1 MYPADRSD
9 IKLIFYSPI
18 VLCYSFLY
26 YLLIQGAE
34 DLATSI
40 HCERLGC
47 WSMSELTPLMRQYQ
61 QIKRNYPDAILFF
74 RLGDFYEM
82 FGQDAI
88 VASRVLQ
95 IALTTRDKGKANPV
109 PMCGVPYFAADSYIP
124 KLIKAGYKVAICE
137 QLEDPKDAKGVVK
150 RDVVRVITPGTYM
163 PDNPKENNYILCL
176 FQKENIFGIA
186 VADITTGEFILY
198 ESCNNIADEVG
209 RFQPGEI
216 VYPISL
222 KNDPSI
228 TDSLRDYY
236 LSPYDDWYFDYIEAY
251 RKVLAHFRVASLD
264 GYGCEGMIVAISA
277 AGALLNYLEETQ
289 KGHILFKR
297 IRVLRSGS
305 YMLLD
310 AATLRNLEILRSM
323 QGDVEGS
330 LLWVVDETLTPMG
343 GRLLRTWLVNPLLS
357 VDGIRR
363 RQSAVASLVDNPET
377 LSRIRRSLERIADV
391 ERLTSRVCNGS
402 AHARDLLSLRDSL
415 RVIPE
420 IREAMDLDNETL
432 GRISQDLDPLQEVY
446 SLIDSSIAEDAPST
460 LKEGG
465 LIKKGFNR
473 DVDELREICA
483 SGKDFIAGLQE
494 RERKRTGIQSLK
506 VGYNKVFGYYIE
518 VTRPN
523 LHLVPQD
530 YIRKQTLTN
539 AERFVTP
546 ELKDYEAKVLSAE
559 GRLGELEYQVFTEIR
574 DEVAGYADR
583 LQRVAS
589 AIAELDAYQSLA
601 YVARRN
607 DYTCPQVDDGDRIE
621 IIEGR
626 HPVLERVSLNER
638 FIPNDTIMDKEEN
651 RVLIITGPNMA
662 GKSTYM
668 RQVALIVLMAQM
680 GSFVPAREARV
691 GIVDRIF
698 TRIGASDVLT
708 KGQSTFMVEMIET
721 ANILNNATDRSL
733 IILDEV
739 GRGTST
745 FDGISIAWAVVEY
758 IVKRLKARTLFAT
771 HYHELTELSLCLEGI
786 RNLKVAVKEWGD
798 EIIFLRKVQ
807 NGPADKSYGIQ
818 VARLAGLPEET
829 ISRAKE
835 VLANLEK
842 SELNEL
848 GAPRIAYSPDQGTHE
863 AQRPGQLDLFTT
875 QADPV
880 IKEILGLDVLNMTPI
895 EALNKLYELR
905 RRLSD
910 KGHKQ

>member
-1 MYPADRSD
+1 M
-9 IKLIFYSPI
+9 K
-18 VLCYSFLY
+18 
-26 YLLIQGAE
+26 
-34 DLATSI
+34 
-40 HCERLGC
+40 
-47 WSMSELTPLMRQYQ
+47 QYQ
-61 QIKRNYPDAILFF
+61 QIKKKYPDAILFF

-88 VASRVLQ
+88 IASRVLH

-109 PMCGVPYFAADSYIP
+109 PMCGVPYFAAESYIP
-124 KLIKAGYKVAICE
+124 KLIKAGYKIAICE
-137 QLEDPKDAKGVVK
+137 QLEDPRDAKGVVK

-198 ESCNNIADEVG
+198 ESCNSIVDEVC

-222 KNDPSI
+222 KNNPSVI
-228 TDSLRDYY
+228 EGLRDYY

-251 RKVLAHFRVASLD
+251 RKTLAHFRVASLE

-277 AGALLNYLEETQ
+277 GGALLSYLEETQ
-289 KGHILFKR
+289 KDLVRFKK
-297 IRVLRSGS
+297 IRVLRGGS

-310 AATLRNLEILRSM
+310 AATQKNLEILRNM
-323 QGDVEGS
+323 QTGDIDGS
-330 LLWVVDETLTPMG
+330 LLGVVDETLTPMG

-357 VDGIRR
+357 IDEIRK
-363 RQSAVASLVDNPET
+363 RQSAVAFLVDNPEV
-377 LSRIRRSLERIADV
+377 LSRVRRSLEKIADI

-402 AHARDLLSLRDSL
+402 AHARDLLSLKESL
-415 RVIPE
+415 RVVPE
-420 IREAMDLDNETL
+420 IKEAVGRDNEAL
-432 GRISQDLDPLQEVY
+432 QRISEHLDPLREVY
-446 SLIDSSIAEDAPST
+446 SLIEGSIAEDAPST

-465 LIKKGFNR
+465 LIKQGFNR
-473 DVDELREICA
+473 DVDELREICM
-483 SGKDFIAGLQE
+483 SGKDFIASLQE

-523 LHLVPQD
+523 LHLVPKD
-530 YIRKQTLTN
+530 YIRKQTLTG

-546 ELKDYEAKVLSAE
+546 ELKDYEARVLSAE

-574 DEVAGYADR
+574 EEVSGYADR
-583 LQRVAS
+583 LQKVAS
-589 AIAELDAYQSLA
+589 AIAEIDAYQSLA
-601 YVARRN
+601 YVAKRN

-626 HPVLERVSLNER
+626 HPVLERASLNEK
-638 FIPNDTIMDKEEN
+638 FIPNDTIMDKQDS

-668 RQVALIVLMAQM
+668 RQVALIVLMAQI
-680 GSFVPAREARV
+680 GSFVPAREARIGV
-691 GIVDRIF
+691 VDRIF

-733 IILDEV
+733 IVLDEV

-771 HYHELTELSLCLEGI
+771 HYHELTELSLCLEGV

-807 NGPADKSYGIQ
+807 DGPADKSYGIQ

-848 GAPRIAYSPDQGTHE
+848 GAPRIAYSPGQDTYGCS
-863 AQRPGQLDLFTT
+863 RPGQLDLFTT

-910 KGHKQ
+910 KGYK